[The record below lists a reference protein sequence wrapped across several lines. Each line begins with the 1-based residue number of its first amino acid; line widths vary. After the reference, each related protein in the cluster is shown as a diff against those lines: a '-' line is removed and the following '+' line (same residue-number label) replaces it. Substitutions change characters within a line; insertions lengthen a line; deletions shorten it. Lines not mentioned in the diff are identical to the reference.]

1 MLPNDSNAAVPLSTA
16 GYLAIATAPGADVAD
31 IEVRWANWRTRGI
44 AHERAVRRKLTLVGA
59 VAGSVAIAVA
69 IAYSLL

>member
-1 MLPNDSNAAVPLSTA
+1 MLPNNSTVAVPLSTTEYSA
-16 GYLAIATAPGADVAD
+16 AATAPGADVAD
-31 IEVRWANWRTRGI
+31 IEARWENWRTRGI
-44 AHERAVRRKLTLVGA
+44 AHERAARRKLTLFGA